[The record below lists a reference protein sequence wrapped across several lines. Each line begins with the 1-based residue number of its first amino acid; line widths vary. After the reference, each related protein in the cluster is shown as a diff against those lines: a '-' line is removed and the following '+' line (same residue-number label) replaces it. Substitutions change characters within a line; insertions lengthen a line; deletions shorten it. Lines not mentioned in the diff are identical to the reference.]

1 MNMTDEE
8 WKSIA
13 QKETVTVAD
22 IQRFSVHDGPGIR
35 TTVFLKG
42 CPLRCRWCHNP
53 ETHDPRPQVRVTPA
67 RCIGCGACAA
77 VCPRHCHTLTQD
89 AHEFHSH
96 LCIRCNACVDA
107 CPVKAIDLCGREMT
121 AEQIV
126 AQAEK
131 DVAFYRGIGGI
142 TLSGGEPMLH
152 TQQAMEIFSLAK
164 QRGLNTC
171 VETCGHF
178 ELEPVLD
185 PFCALIDHIFW
196 DVKFLDAEKHREYC
210 GVDNELILHNLKC
223 AAQRRKD
230 IVVRT
235 VIMRGISDSEEHV
248 RPIAEFVRSLGLE
261 NPPVL
266 LAFHPF
272 GSSKGEAVGL
282 DETYMGKEYIPEES
296 TLAHLREIVRQ

>member
-1 MNMTDEE
+1 MAAMENDFENTTISLYGTVPD
-8 WKSIA
+8 SI
-13 QKETVTVAD
+13 V
-22 IQRFSVHDGPGIR
+22 DGPGLR
-35 TTVFLKG
+35 YAVFVQGCSHG
-42 CPLRCRWCHNP
+42 CPGCHNP
-53 ETHDPRPQVRVTPA
+53 ESQPAEGGTETTLAALLADIRANGLAHDV
-67 RCIGCGACAA
+67 
-77 VCPRHCHTLTQD
+77 
-89 AHEFHSH
+89 
-96 LCIRCNACVDA
+96 
-107 CPVKAIDLCGREMT
+107 
-121 AEQIV
+121 
-126 AQAEK
+126 
-131 DVAFYRGIGGI
+131 
-142 TLSGGEPMLH
+142 TLSGGEPFFQEAFALKLLR
-152 TQQAMEIFSLAK
+152 LAREA
-164 QRGLNTC
+164 QVHTC

-282 DETYMGKEYIPEES
+282 DKTYMGKEYIPEER